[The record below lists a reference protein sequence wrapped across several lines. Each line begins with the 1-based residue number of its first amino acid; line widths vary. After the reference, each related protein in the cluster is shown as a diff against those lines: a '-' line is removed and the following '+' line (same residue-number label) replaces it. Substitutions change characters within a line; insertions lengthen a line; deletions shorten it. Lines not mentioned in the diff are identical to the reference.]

1 MMIFLHFYIQVESE
15 FYLESFRGRFEQWL
29 PRGEGLCPEL
39 DFTSIAISL
48 WIIIIAVVKI

>member
-29 PRGEGLCPEL
+29 PRGGLCPEL

-48 WIIIIAVVKI
+48 RIIIIAVVKI